1 MVGSLATSIG
11 LTEGWESSEFAITCL
26 FAIIVMYDA
35 TGIRQAAGKQA
46 QILNQLIDS
55 FRDNIFSLNTE
66 ERLKELLGHTPVQVL
81 VGLGWGIW
89 ISVLAIT
96 IF

>member
-1 MVGSLATSIG
+1 
-11 LTEGWESSEFAITCL
+11 
-26 FAIIVMYDA
+26 MYDA